1 MNQNRRKQI
10 YRIIAAAALAAV
22 LAGCG
27 RSETAGRQNGS
38 AATQTSV
45 SGSAAAGNGANGGA
59 QTESTVSGN
68 IVTAGTGAA
77 EKSQATAGAARLEV
91 RFGDSGEPFVL
102 QMEDN
107 ATAAAIAGYVGTSDW
122 RLPIYHY
129 DDYENWEVMQYYDI
143 PSRYEIPSGAVSV
156 TSEKA
161 GEVYY
166 SEPNRIILF
175 YGDADISGEYTKI
188 GSIQDSEEFRSAVE
202 NNPVLEGWSN
212 KIVRINSMD

>member
-1 MNQNRRKQI
+1 MIKNDESKQTETDLPDHCRR
-10 YRIIAAAALAAV
+10 
-22 LAGCG
+22 G
-27 RSETAGRQNGS
+27 AGRR
-38 AATQTSV
+38 
-45 SGSAAAGNGANGGA
+45 AGGLRPVGDGRKAKRQRSDADQRERQRSSRECANGGA

-129 DDYENWEVMQYYDI
+129 GCD
-143 PSRYEIPSGAVSV
+143 
-156 TSEKA
+156 
-161 GEVYY
+161 
-166 SEPNRIILF
+166 
-175 YGDADISGEYTKI
+175 KI
-188 GSIQDSEEFRSAVE
+188 GLNQKTLI
-202 NNPVLEGWSN
+202 
-212 KIVRINSMD
+212 

>member
-1 MNQNRRKQI
+1 MIKNDESKQTETDLPDHCRR
-10 YRIIAAAALAAV
+10 
-22 LAGCG
+22 G
-27 RSETAGRQNGS
+27 AGRR
-38 AATQTSV
+38 
-45 SGSAAAGNGANGGA
+45 AGGLRPVGDCRKAKRQRSDA
-59 QTESTVSGN
+59 DQRERQRSSRERCERRGN

-77 EKSQATAGAARLEV
+77 EKSQAPAGAARLEV

>member
-1 MNQNRRKQI
+1 M
-10 YRIIAAAALAAV
+10 
-22 LAGCG
+22 
-27 RSETAGRQNGS
+27 
-38 AATQTSV
+38 TQ
-45 SGSAAAGNGANGGA
+45 A
-59 QTESTVSGN
+59 
-68 IVTAGTGAA
+68 
-77 EKSQATAGAARLEV
+77 
-91 RFGDSGEPFVL
+91 
-102 QMEDN
+102 
-107 ATAAAIAGYVGTSDW
+107 
-122 RLPIYHY
+122 Y

-175 YGDADISGEYTKI
+175 YGNADISGEYTKI

>member
-77 EKSQATAGAARLEV
+77 EKSQAPAAARLEV